1 MALTALIII
10 VLIFSIII
18 HEYGHAWMANRL
30 GDSTAKD
37 LGRLTLN
44 PIPHIDLFGSIILP
58 FFFILSQIFFI
69 LSQSGF
75 ILAWAK
81 PVPYNPNRI
90 KDKKYGDL
98 KVAIA
103 GPLSNIII
111 ATFFGLVVRLLPVA
125 ANIKQGLSLS
135 FLSRDNDVLNSLI
148 AGNIWHS
155 IILLSIIFIFINL
168 LLAFFNLIPIP
179 PLDGSKIVLNFFPE
193 KLKYKALSIE
203 RYGLFIVLILLMTGL
218 FRLIII
224 PIIYSFS
231 FLSGINLF

>member
-111 ATFFGLVVRLLPVA
+111 AVFFGLVVRLLPVA
-125 ANIKQGLSLS
+125 ANIKQGLFLS
-135 FLSRDNDVLNSLI
+135 FLSRDNDILNSLI

-179 PLDGSKIVLNFFPE
+179 PLDGSKIVLNFLPE

>member
-1 MALTALIII
+1 MLMALTALIII

-58 FFFILSQIFFI
+58 FFFILSQ
-69 LSQSGF
+69 SGF

-111 ATFFGLVVRLLPVA
+111 AVFFGLVVRLLPVA
-125 ANIKQGLSLS
+125 ANIKQGLFLS

>member
-1 MALTALIII
+1 MAITILTI
-10 VLIFSIII
+10 VILIFSIII
-18 HEYGHAWMANRL
+18 HEYGHAYMANRL

-44 PIPHIDLFGSIILP
+44 PLPHIDLFGSIILP
-58 FFFILSQIFFI
+58 LFFV

-90 KDKKYGDL
+90 RDKKYGDL

-103 GPLSNIII
+103 GPASNIIM
-111 ATFFGLVVRLLPVA
+111 ATFFALLTRLLPIA
-125 ANIKQGLSLS
+125 SNIKQGLFFS
-135 FLSRDNDVLNSLI
+135 FLGADNETLMSLI

-155 IILLSIIFIFINL
+155 IFLLSIIFVFINL
-168 LLAFFNLIPIP
+168 LLAFFNLIPVP
-179 PLDGSKIVLNFFPE
+179 PLDGSKIVLNFLPTR
-193 KLKYKALSIE
+193 LKYKALAVE
-203 RYGLFIVLILLMTGL
+203 RYGLFIVLLLLMTGF
-218 FRLIII
+218 FRLIFI
-224 PIIYSFS
+224 PILYTAS

>member
-125 ANIKQGLSLS
+125 ANIKQGLFLS

>member
-1 MALTALIII
+1 M
-10 VLIFSIII
+10 
-18 HEYGHAWMANRL
+18 
-30 GDSTAKD
+30 
-37 LGRLTLN
+37 
-44 PIPHIDLFGSIILP
+44 
-58 FFFILSQIFFI
+58 
-69 LSQSGF
+69 
-75 ILAWAK
+75 
-81 PVPYNPNRI
+81 
-90 KDKKYGDL
+90 
-98 KVAIA
+98 
-103 GPLSNIII
+103 
-111 ATFFGLVVRLLPVA
+111 VRLLPVA
-125 ANIKQGLSLS
+125 ANIKQGLFLS

-179 PLDGSKIVLNFFPE
+179 PLDGSKIVLNFLPE

>member
-58 FFFILSQIFFI
+58 FFFILSQR
-69 LSQSGF
+69 GF

-125 ANIKQGLSLS
+125 ANIKQGLFLS

-179 PLDGSKIVLNFFPE
+179 PLDGSKIVLNFLPE

>member
-58 FFFILSQIFFI
+58 FFFI

-125 ANIKQGLSLS
+125 ANIKQGLFLS

-179 PLDGSKIVLNFFPE
+179 PLDGSKIVLNFLPE

-224 PIIYSFS
+224 SIIYSFS